1 MYYKDYRFW
10 VNNSLTKLRHCLSL
24 HFCLIL
30 FGPPNFFISCQSKK
44 KKLCI
49 KQSKGGNS
57 FNMSVWY
64 AYQHIW
70 NKYVYITMTSYNGT
84 CSNKLIFITNSF
96 ELFIWICDSK
106 ILSIFKG
113 VVKVKFCGFFFI
125 FNVTKLLLHMVFII
139 CRDVNSQVRGT
150 HEIKENWVTE

>member
-1 MYYKDYRFW
+1 MTNKNIAHYTLYFHVSTCNLKHAEKTPHRFKIIIWNYKDYRFW

-70 NKYVYITMTSYNGT
+70 NKYVYITMTSYTGT

-106 ILSIFKG
+106 ILSIF
-113 VVKVKFCGFFFI
+113 
-125 FNVTKLLLHMVFII
+125 
-139 CRDVNSQVRGT
+139 
-150 HEIKENWVTE
+150 

>member
-1 MYYKDYRFW
+1 MIYKNIAHYALYLHVIWNMLKKPTWIYDNYMYYKDYRFW

-106 ILSIFKG
+106 ILSIF
-113 VVKVKFCGFFFI
+113 
-125 FNVTKLLLHMVFII
+125 
-139 CRDVNSQVRGT
+139 
-150 HEIKENWVTE
+150 

>member
-1 MYYKDYRFW
+1 MGILCQKANHWNIKKNKKWFTRILHITHFTYMLKKPTLIYDNYMYYRDYRFW

-44 KKLCI
+44 KKICI

-64 AYQHIW
+64 ACQHIW
-70 NKYVYITMTSYNGT
+70 NKYVYMTST
-84 CSNKLIFITNSF
+84 
-96 ELFIWICDSK
+96 
-106 ILSIFKG
+106 
-113 VVKVKFCGFFFI
+113 
-125 FNVTKLLLHMVFII
+125 MVHAAI
-139 CRDVNSQVRGT
+139 N
-150 HEIKENWVTE
+150 

>member
-1 MYYKDYRFW
+1 MPESKPVKYKKKQKMIYKNIAHYALYLHVIWNMLKKPTWIYDNCMYYKIYRFW

-49 KQSKGGNS
+49 KQSKGGNY

-106 ILSIFKG
+106 ILSIF
-113 VVKVKFCGFFFI
+113 
-125 FNVTKLLLHMVFII
+125 
-139 CRDVNSQVRGT
+139 
-150 HEIKENWVTE
+150 

>member
-1 MYYKDYRFW
+1 MGILCQKANQWNIKKTPKNDLQEYCTLRTLLTCNLKHAKNPTWIYDNCMYYKIYRFW

-44 KKLCI
+44 KKICI

-64 AYQHIW
+64 ACQHIW
-70 NKYVYITMTSYNGT
+70 NKYVYITMTS
-84 CSNKLIFITNSF
+84 
-96 ELFIWICDSK
+96 
-106 ILSIFKG
+106 
-113 VVKVKFCGFFFI
+113 
-125 FNVTKLLLHMVFII
+125 
-139 CRDVNSQVRGT
+139 
-150 HEIKENWVTE
+150 